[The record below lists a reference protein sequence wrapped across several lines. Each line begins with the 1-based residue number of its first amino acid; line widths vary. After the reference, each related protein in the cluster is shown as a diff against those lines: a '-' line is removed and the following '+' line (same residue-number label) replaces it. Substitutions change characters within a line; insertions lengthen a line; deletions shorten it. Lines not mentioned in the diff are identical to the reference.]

1 MVSKG
6 QGKLVLW
13 PHYFDARRSRE
24 AGRRVP
30 SAIAVPDP
38 DARWVEAAARK
49 AGLEVELQEEA
60 RHPSVPFRSV
70 GRVLVSGRGG
80 KQDVLR
86 RVAQRMAAGK
96 E

>member
-6 QGKLVLW
+6 QGRLVLW

-30 SAIAVPDP
+30 TSLAVPEP
-38 DARWVEAAARK
+38 DARWVESAARR
-49 AGLEVELQEEA
+49 AGLEPELEEEA
-60 RHPSVPFRSV
+60 RHPSVPYRSS
-70 GRVLVSGRGG
+70 GRVLVAGRGG
-80 KQDVLR
+80 KEAVLR
-86 RVAQRMAAGK
+86 RVAERMAAGK